1 MWFPTFS
8 GGNGFC
14 GASEF
19 LNYHLDY
26 NKYPKWFFQVTKNK
40 VKLLKKI
47 GFPIG
52 IPLRGIVR
60 GIVWNCEEFT
70 GLAIAR

>member
-60 GIVWNCEEFT
+60 GIV
-70 GLAIAR
+70 